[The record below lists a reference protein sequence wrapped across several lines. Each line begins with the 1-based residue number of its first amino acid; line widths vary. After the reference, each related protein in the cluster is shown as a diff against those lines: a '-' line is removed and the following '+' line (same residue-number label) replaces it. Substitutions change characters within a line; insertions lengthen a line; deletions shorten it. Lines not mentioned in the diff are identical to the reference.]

1 MEFSE
6 LHHWPWL
13 RQLKLTI
20 TIIGITT
27 TDIIAVSRTG
37 KDAELSVMTG
47 GIGIDIA
54 VITTALEDMEV
65 IYHFV
70 LPTPMDMA
78 TGMVTGITI
87 LLAYR

>member
-1 MEFSE
+1 
-6 LHHWPWL
+6 
-13 RQLKLTI
+13 
-20 TIIGITT
+20 
-27 TDIIAVSRTG
+27 
-37 KDAELSVMTG
+37 MTG

-65 IYHFV
+65 ISHFV

>member
-13 RQLKLTI
+13 RRLKLTI

-37 KDAELSVMTG
+37 KYAELSVMTG

>member
-1 MEFSE
+1 M
-6 LHHWPWL
+6 
-13 RQLKLTI
+13 KLIITI
-20 TIIGITT
+20 TGITT
-27 TDIIAVSRTG
+27 TDTTAVSRIGTS
-37 KDAELSVMTG
+37 AELSVMTG

-65 IYHFV
+65 ISHFV